1 MAEMENERLK
11 RQIDELRESKE
22 ELQKRYGQL
31 VDVQNFRA
39 TEGARIAAHTC
50 LRSLEIYNWLL
61 EFVGVMINIG
71 YSTRV
76 KAMYTTH
83 LKNKNPKDFPDFTKG
98 DVDAADQI
106 KRMIERLRSGQIDLE
121 FLEYL
126 AANPGLLLSRSGK
139 WTWQHIEG

>member
-1 MAEMENERLK
+1 ME
-11 RQIDELRESKE
+11 
-22 ELQKRYGQL
+22 
-31 VDVQNFRA
+31 VQNFWA
-39 TEGARIAAHTC
+39 TEGAGIAAQTC
-50 LRSLEIYNWLL
+50 LRSPEIYNWLL

-83 LKNKNPKDFPDFTKG
+83 LKSKNPKDFPDFAKG

-106 KRMIERLRSGQIDLE
+106 KRRIERLRSGQMGLE

-126 AANPGLLLSRSGK
+126 AANPGLLLRSSVK
-139 WTWQHIEG
+139 WMWQHIEG